1 MARGMVVALALH
13 LWFPKWGAGSPK
25 GTWSYCVVGA
35 IRQINFNFLFCNFIS
50 FATDSTA
57 GVNVFST
64 CGPVSELNGKMS
76 RVKTRL
82 NPAAHMTMERT
93 KIFFLFFLFLNYK
106 NTQLNMKD
114 SMPERLK

>member
-64 CGPVSELNGKMS
+64 CGPVSEWQNVQGENQIESSCPHDHGK
-76 RVKTRL
+76 
-82 NPAAHMTMERT
+82 E
-93 KIFFLFFLFLNYK
+93 
-106 NTQLNMKD
+106 
-114 SMPERLK
+114 